1 MHKKLFK
8 QISSVPE
15 SLVAQVISFV
25 KLYFQCNTIIDYVY
39 SNSILYLSVFTLI
52 ICPGL
57 FLLMLYDAVL
67 CGCGA
72 VVGND
77 GTSASGF
84 KGIIVLQYCLVVPD
98 VEVHVVVC
106 QGSSLHRYLFYL
118 SVEGIA
124 ACEFSAGFR
133 SSELSYFFLPAPLL
147 RC

>member
-1 MHKKLFK
+1 M
-8 QISSVPE
+8 SSVPE
-15 SLVAQVISFV
+15 SLVTQVISFV
-25 KLYFQCNTIIDYVY
+25 KIQCNNIIDYIY
-39 SNSILYLSVFTLI
+39 SNAILYLSVFTLI

-57 FLLMLYDAVL
+57 FLVMLCDAVD
-67 CGCGA
+67 
-72 VVGND
+72 ND

-84 KGIIVLQYCLVVPD
+84 KGIIVLQYCLVVPG

-106 QGSSLHRYLFYL
+106 QGSSLHRYLFCL

-124 ACEFSAGFR
+124 ACEFLAGFR